1 MTIYEQAQA
10 LQPYLAELQREF
22 HEHPEPSRGEKETS
36 ARVLRE
42 LEKIGSWSIRT
53 NVYGYGILADL
64 QSGALALDPELKPG
78 EWRELTQE
86 EVARLEME

>member
-42 LEKIGSWSIRT
+42 LEKIGGWSIRT

-64 QSGALALDPELKPG
+64 
-78 EWRELTQE
+78 
-86 EVARLEME
+86 